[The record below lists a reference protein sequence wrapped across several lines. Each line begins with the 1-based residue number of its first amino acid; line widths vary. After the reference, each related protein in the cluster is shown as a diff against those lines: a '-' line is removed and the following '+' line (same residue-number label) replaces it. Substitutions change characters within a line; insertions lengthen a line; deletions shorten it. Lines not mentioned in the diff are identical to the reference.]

1 MIAFSFAQPALLLGI
16 AVCVVPFLLHFL
28 LRPRPKRI
36 VFPAMALF
44 RHALAT
50 GQRARRL
57 QDYRL
62 LAVRMALLALAATL
76 LAAPTC
82 EQPQTTVERGPRA
95 IAVVLDDSW
104 STSYR
109 LDETTVVSD
118 LLRDAARRTVQSWAS
133 DPHAVSFALI
143 RNGPGAATLE
153 PTADRTSLL
162 PVIESLGSGPPHAR
176 GLAAAIQ
183 QAARQLQTARQPTRE
198 LVIFTD
204 GAAHAWSDMPA
215 RALDGVSGTSVRII
229 TPPTALRTNLA
240 IRGVSI
246 DPLGGRDA
254 TPIPLAATVQAT
266 GVSAQASLVA
276 RMNGREVARVSPIA
290 LDADAAVDVDVLI
303 PPQPIGRH
311 ALSIELE
318 PMDRL
323 PHDQTHFAV
332 IEVRARPIAWLIEDA
347 DAAQR
352 ETLAVTILRNLLAPD
367 TLDPAAQAVALRRVS
382 ADRELPS
389 ATEATPSLII
399 APSGVAITD
408 AQAELIRKS
417 IEAGSTLVLA
427 CTSDSA
433 DVDWPGLRTLLSTRV
448 PRVELLDAV
457 TSIAAGAD
465 ADADA
470 IAGLK
475 ELSRCTIRR
484 RVRLG
489 EMREG
494 VSIDAYFA
502 DDEPA
507 IVSRRMG
514 RGRVVLI
521 ATSADPAWSEL
532 GLRAAGLLEW
542 LHGLMRSGDE
552 SQRSA
557 AFIAGTQIEALPMVA
572 ADRTSISISR
582 MVPADSRQVSVRM
595 VDGKAEPRLPSDL
608 PGVYGVRAASAD
620 VATAAY
626 AVNWP
631 IEEAELVAIE
641 PERVRQLLGVDAVSF
656 ETTES
661 IGEKREQATIP
672 QMIDPKLP
680 IAALLLAA
688 LFAEM
693 WQSRNPRAMTN

>member
-1 MIAFSFAQPALLLGI
+1 MIAFTFAQPALLLGI

-28 LRPRPKRI
+28 LRPRPKRV
-36 VFPAMALF
+36 VFPAMTLF
-44 RHALAT
+44 RRALAT

-76 LAAPTC
+76 LAAPSC

-118 LLRDAARRTVQSWAS
+118 LLRDAARRTVQNWAS
-133 DPHAVSFALI
+133 DTHAVSFALI
-143 RNGPGAATLE
+143 RNGPGAATVE

-204 GAAHAWSDMPA
+204 GAAHAWNDMPA
-215 RALDGVSGTSVRII
+215 RALDGVSGISVRIV
-229 TPPTALRTNLA
+229 TPPAAARTNLA

-254 TPIPLAATVQAT
+254 TPIPLAVTVLAT

-332 IEVRARPIAWLIEDA
+332 IEVRARPVAWLIGDS

-382 ADRELPS
+382 ADRELP
-389 ATEATPSLII
+389 AVPEATPSLII

-408 AQAELIRKS
+408 AQVEQIRKL

-427 CTSDSA
+427 CTSDST

-448 PRVELLDAV
+448 PRLELLDAV
-457 TSIAAGAD
+457 TSIATGV
-465 ADADA
+465 DADA

-489 EMREG
+489 ELREG
-494 VSIDAYFA
+494 VSVDAYFA

-507 IVSRRMG
+507 IVSRRLG
-514 RGRVVLI
+514 RGRVVLL
-521 ATSADPAWSEL
+521 ATSPDPAWSEL
-532 GLRAAGLLEW
+532 GVRAAGLLEW
-542 LHGLMRSGDE
+542 LHGMMRSGDGSE
-552 SQRSA
+552 PASA
-557 AFIAGTQIEALPMVA
+557 FVAGTQVDALPIAA
-572 ADRTSISISR
+572 ADRTPLSVVR
-582 MVPADSRQVSVRM
+582 LVPPDSRQFSVRM
-595 VDGKAEPRLPSDL
+595 VDGKAEPRLPTDL
-608 PGVYGVRAASAD
+608 PGVYGVRAATAD

-626 AVNWP
+626 GVNWP
-631 IEEAELVAIE
+631 NEEAELAAIE
-641 PERVRQLLGVDAVSF
+641 PERVRQLLGTDAVSF

-661 IGEKREQATIP
+661 IGEQREQTATP
-672 QMIDPKLP
+672 RMIDPKMP

-688 LFAEM
+688 LAAEM
-693 WQSRNPRAMTN
+693 WLARNPRTMTN